1 MSYFAPGMMYLS
13 IQIEAIDDQIT
24 EDVEVF
30 EVIVEA
36 VNPLD
41 SVSSRNSSTVYILD
55 NDGNKIKSREL
66 ILNFSPIFLPCMHVF
81 LLGEDVIL
89 PEFVSAIEGTTFQV
103 CATVSAIYPTH
114 ERDIILTFTLTP
126 ESDFASKF
134 MQDCNRMGTWYV
146 SISVNRLSWN

>member
-41 SVSSRNSSTVYILD
+41 SVSSQNSSTVYILD
-55 NDGNKIKSREL
+55 NDGNKK
-66 ILNFSPIFLPCMHVF
+66 
-81 LLGEDVIL
+81 
-89 PEFVSAIEGTTFQV
+89 
-103 CATVSAIYPTH
+103 
-114 ERDIILTFTLTP
+114 
-126 ESDFASKF
+126 ES
-134 MQDCNRMGTWYV
+134 
-146 SISVNRLSWN
+146 

>member
-13 IQIEAIDDQIT
+13 IQLEAIDDQIT

-30 EVIVEA
+30 DIIVEA
-36 VNPLD
+36 MNPLD
-41 SVSSRNSSTVYILD
+41 SVSSQNSSTVYILD
-55 NDGNKIKSREL
+55 NDGNNRALL
-66 ILNFSPIFLPCMHVF
+66 ILKFSPIINLFLPCMYY

-103 CATVSAIYPTH
+103 CAAVSAVYPTH

-126 ESDFASKF
+126 ESDFTSKF
-134 MQDCNRMGTWYV
+134 MQGCNRMGTCMVFIYV
-146 SISVNRLSWN
+146 CQ